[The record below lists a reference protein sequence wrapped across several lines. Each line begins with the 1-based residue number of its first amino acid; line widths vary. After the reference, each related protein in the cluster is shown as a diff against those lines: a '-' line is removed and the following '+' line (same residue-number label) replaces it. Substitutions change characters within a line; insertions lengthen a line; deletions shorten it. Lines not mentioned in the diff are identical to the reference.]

1 MALEDLKRYRPAAVA
16 LNFYQEKNETAAKST
31 LEKLVTTLDL
41 GKDGPVAVDAI
52 RKSEKGDQLLANE
65 FALKYQESLMGAK
78 INEMFEFYSSEF
90 REYLEGNVYN
100 EAKKVFEKYGN
111 ENYKDILSKVI
122 GAKELLDSKRP
133 NITEEEKQGAKD
145 ILQEYGKITM
155 PLQSF
160 ENLRMEAL
168 SKPMAKEALKKDLT
182 EMFKP
187 KKGESS

>member
-1 MALEDLKRYRPAAVA
+1 MKEVYTNKELIEAIRNA
-16 LNFYQEKNETAAKST
+16 EKNTC
-31 LEKLVTTLDL
+31 
-41 GKDGPVAVDAI
+41 I
-52 RKSEKGDQLLANE
+52 FFNE
-65 FALKYQESLMGAK
+65 SSD
-78 INEMFEFYSSEF
+78 INF
-90 REYLEGNVYN
+90 V

-122 GAKELLDSKRP
+122 GANELLDSKKP